1 MRHPHRLTPA
11 PTAGSAADQIIDE
24 FLEGAPRAETWR
36 ELRQTLAD
44 RLRDARETLNRA
56 PENSPNRTLLEKKVR
71 ELREQV
77 AALEQEEAITRFVE
91 DSVRATVARPLPE
104 FDVEEEY

>member
-1 MRHPHRLTPA
+1 MRRSIPFPA
-11 PTAGSAADQIIDE
+11 APPLGGAADQIIDE
-24 FLEGAPRAETWR
+24 FLEGAPRSDTWR

-44 RLRDARETLNRA
+44 RLKDARATLSTA
-56 PENSPNRTLLEKKVR
+56 PENSPNRTVLEKKVR